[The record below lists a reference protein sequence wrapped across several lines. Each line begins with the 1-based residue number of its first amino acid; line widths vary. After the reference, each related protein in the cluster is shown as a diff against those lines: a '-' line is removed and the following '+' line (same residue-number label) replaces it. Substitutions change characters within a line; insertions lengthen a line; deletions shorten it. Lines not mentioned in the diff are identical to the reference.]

1 VKTKLENGNRNS
13 KDPSQVRGVVNNPG
27 WDWLPASNML
37 PPQLHIVSLGLANGI
52 IVNAFVD
59 YIDEHLDQRL
69 EYRPGKTAEASELL
83 VGVR

>member
-1 VKTKLENGNRNS
+1 
-13 KDPSQVRGVVNNPG
+13 
-27 WDWLPASNML
+27 ML

-52 IVNAFVD
+52 IVDAFVD